1 MSRQQQLDAVIAD
14 VQACFGAFGP
24 DTTLEKMRADWDAV
38 SSSPPSKVGAKETPV
53 DAGGVRAVWFDAP
66 GAAQDRV
73 VLYLHGGGYVLGGPI
88 SHGSMAA
95 QISKS
100 AKARVLFVDY
110 RLAPEHPFPAA
121 VEDATAAYRW
131 LLAQGIKPGRI
142 AVSGDSA
149 GGGLCMATLLSIKQ
163 NKLPM
168 PACAAP
174 LSPWVDMEALG
185 ETMTSKDAVDPIVKK
200 PLLLGMVSMVVTGGK
215 SVRDPLIAPLY
226 GDLSGLP
233 PLLIQVGTRET
244 LLDDAR
250 RLADR
255 AKKAGVKVQLHEF
268 EGQIHV
274 FQVFCSRLDE
284 AVEALDEVGAFVQQ
298 HTG

>member
-1 MSRQQQLDAVIAD
+1 MSQQQLDAVIKD
-14 VQACFGAFGP
+14 VEACFGAWNAE
-24 DTTLEKMRADWDAV
+24 TTLDKMRADWDAL
-38 SSSPPSKVGAKETPV
+38 SSSHPSTLGAKEEKV
-53 DAGGVRAVWFDAP
+53 DAGGAKAVWFDAP
-66 GAAQDRV
+66 GAAKDRV
-73 VLYLHGGGYVLGGPI
+73 VLYLHGGGYVFGGPV
-88 SHGSMAA
+88 SHGAMAA

-100 AKARVLFVDY
+100 AKSRVLFVDY

-121 VEDATAAYRW
+121 VEDATAAYKW
-131 LLAQGIKPGRI
+131 LLAQGYKPGRI
-142 AVSGDSA
+142 AISGDSA
-149 GGGLCMATLLSIKQ
+149 GGGLCLSTLLSIKQ

-185 ETMTSKDAVDPIVKK
+185 DSMTTKDAEDPIVKK
-200 PLLLGMVSMVVTGGK
+200 AMLQNLVSMVVPAGK
-215 SVRDPLIAPLY
+215 SLRDPLVAALY

-233 PLLIQVGTRET
+233 PLQIHVGSRET

-250 RLADR
+250 RIADR
-255 AKKAGVKVQLHEF
+255 AKKAGVQVTLHEW

-274 FQVFCSRLDE
+274 FQVFCTRLDE
-284 AVEALDEVGAFVQQ
+284 GVQSIEEIGQFVQQ